1 MKTSEK
7 TGDSPSAEKS
17 QLVQMRMQPKTLEL
31 IESLSELTGTTNR
44 TQLIS
49 TSIQLTE
56 EIVKNIQAG
65 GKVYI
70 EGKDGRKE
78 LLKIVGI

>member
-1 MKTSEK
+1 MTVLKNYLISSNK
-7 TGDSPSAEKS
+7 EKS
-17 QLVQMRMQPKTLEL
+17 QLVQMRMQPKTLQL
-31 IESLSELTGTTNR
+31 IENLSELTGTTNR

-49 TSIQLTE
+49 SSIQLTE

-65 GKVYI
+65 SKVYI
-70 EGKDGRKE
+70 ESKDGKRE